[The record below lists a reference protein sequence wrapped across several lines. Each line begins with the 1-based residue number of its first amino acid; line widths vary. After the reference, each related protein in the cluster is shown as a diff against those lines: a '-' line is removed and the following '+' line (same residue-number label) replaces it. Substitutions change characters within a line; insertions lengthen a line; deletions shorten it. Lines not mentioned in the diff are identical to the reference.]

1 MSSDSGS
8 EGHVKNVVDID
19 DDLRLVGT
27 AHISSTSVALVRQ
40 QIEDWGPDL
49 VAVELC
55 ESRKASLLDPE
66 ALENED
72 LLKILNDGK
81 SHMILLQSAL
91 AAEQRRMG
99 VASGEK
105 PGAELLAAIEAAEE
119 AAIPVELIDR
129 DVVITLR
136 RAWSKMGLR
145 EKWRVMDAFLWQ
157 EDDDDEASV
166 EELLED
172 SDMLSNLMEEARE
185 VAPGAGSV
193 LIDER
198 DAFIAGRLQQ
208 IRGKGK
214 VLAVVGA
221 GHLNGIVHQL
231 GEPAME
237 STSRLAELNEEP
249 RKPVLPKLLIAAIPI
264 LFFSVVGWLAY
275 TGQLSD
281 LRRSAEIWLVVN
293 AGLTGLGIIIARGH
307 PLSVIV
313 GALASPLTSLNP
325 FVAAGW
331 VAGYTQLKM
340 DAPIGKD
347 AQDFL
352 ALDEVSLFWKNRVG
366 KVLLVTALGNLG
378 SVAGTWIAAAGI
390 LGIVFG

>member
-8 EGHVKNVVDID
+8 DGHLKNVVDID

-55 ESRKASLLDPE
+55 ESRKASLLEPE

-293 AGLTGLGIIIARGH
+293 AGLTGLGIVIARGH

>member
-1 MSSDSGS
+1 MGESQ
-8 EGHVKNVVDID
+8 KNIVDID
-19 DDLRLVGT
+19 DSLRLVGT
-27 AHISSTSVALVRQ
+27 AHISSASVELVRQ
-40 QIEDWGPDL
+40 QIEEWKPDL
-49 VAVELC
+49 VAIELC
-55 ESRKASLLDPE
+55 ESRKAALLEPD
-66 ALENED
+66 ALDNED
-72 LLKILNDGK
+72 LLKILNEGR

-99 VASGEK
+99 IASGEK
-105 PGAELLAAIEAAEE
+105 PGAELLAAIEAADEE
-119 AAIPVELIDR
+119 GIPVELIDR

-136 RAWSKMGLR
+136 RAWSKMGFR
-145 EKWRVMDAFLWQ
+145 EKFRVLDALLWQ
-157 EDDDDEASV
+157 DDDEEDASV

-172 SDMLSNLMEEARE
+172 SDMMSNLMEEARE
-185 VAPGAGSV
+185 VAPAAGSV

-198 DAFIAGRLQQ
+198 DAFLAGRLQQ

-221 GHLNGIVHQL
+221 GHLSGVQHQL

-237 STSRLAELNEEP
+237 TASRLAKLNEVP
-249 RKPVLPKLLIAAIPI
+249 SKSILPKLVMWGIPV
-264 LFFSVVGWLAY
+264 LFASVLAWLAY
-275 TGQLSD
+275 HGMIDEMVESGKL
-281 LRRSAEIWLVVN
+281 WLVVN

-331 VAGYTQLKM
+331 VAGYTQLKV

-352 ALDEVSLFWKNRVG
+352 ILDEVSLFWKNRVG

-390 LGIVFG
+390 LGIVFA

>member
-8 EGHVKNVVDID
+8 DGHAKNVVDID
-19 DDLRLVGT
+19 DNLRLVGT

-55 ESRKASLLDPE
+55 ESRKASLLEPE
-66 ALENED
+66 VLENED

-99 VASGEK
+99 IAEGEK
-105 PGAELLAAIEAAEE
+105 PGAELLAAIEAAE
-119 AAIPVELIDR
+119 AADVPVELVDR

-157 EDDDDEASV
+157 EDDDETSV

-221 GHLNGIVHQL
+221 GHLNGVVHQL

-237 STSRLAELNEEP
+237 STSRLTELNEEP
-249 RKPVLPKLLIAAIPI
+249 RKPILPKLLVVAIPI

-281 LRRSAEIWLVVN
+281 LRRSAEIWLAVN

-307 PLSVIV
+307 PLSVII

-331 VAGYTQLKM
+331 VAGYTQLKV

>member
-55 ESRKASLLDPE
+55 ESRKASLLEPE

-145 EKWRVMDAFLWQ
+145 EKWRVLDAFLWQ

-331 VAGYTQLKM
+331 VAGYTQLKV

>member
-55 ESRKASLLDPE
+55 ESRKASLLEPE

-145 EKWRVMDAFLWQ
+145 EKWRVLDAFLWQ

>member
-1 MSSDSGS
+1 MDP
-8 EGHVKNVVDID
+8 EWRADAETKNVVDID
-19 DDLRLVGT
+19 ENLRLVGT
-27 AHISSTSVALVRQ
+27 AHISSASVALVRQ
-40 QIEDWGPDL
+40 QIEEWGPDL
-49 VAVELC
+49 LAVELC
-55 ESRKASLLDPE
+55 ESRRASLLEPE
-66 ALENED
+66 SLENED
-72 LLKILNDGK
+72 LLEIINEGR

-119 AAIPVELIDR
+119 AGIPVELIDR
-129 DVVITLR
+129 DVIVTLR

-145 EKWRVMDAFLWQ
+145 EKFRVMDAFLWQ
-157 EDDDDEASV
+157 EEDEDEASV

-198 DAFIAGRLQQ
+198 DAFLAGRLQQ
-208 IRGKGK
+208 IRGEGR

-221 GHLNGIVHQL
+221 GHLSGVVQQL
-231 GEPAME
+231 AEPAME
-237 STSRLAELNEEP
+237 TTSRLAELNEEP
-249 RKPVLPKLLIAAIPI
+249 SKPIWPKLLVATIPI
-264 LFFSVVGWLAY
+264 LLLSVVAWLAY
-275 TGQLSD
+275 NGELND
-281 LRRSAEIWLVVN
+281 LRETFEIWIAVN
-293 AGLTGLGIIIARGH
+293 AGLTGLGVIIARGH

-331 VAGYTQLKM
+331 FAGYTQLKI
-340 DAPIGKD
+340 DAPTGKD
-347 AQDFL
+347 ARDFL
-352 ALDEVSLFWKNRVG
+352 ALDEFSLFWKNRVG

-390 LGIVFG
+390 AWINFL

>member
-1 MSSDSGS
+1 MSSDSGP

-55 ESRKASLLDPE
+55 ESRKASLLEPE

-145 EKWRVMDAFLWQ
+145 EKWRVLDAFLWQ

-331 VAGYTQLKM
+331 VAGYTQLKV

>member
-8 EGHVKNVVDID
+8 DGHAKNVVDID
-19 DDLRLVGT
+19 DNLRLVGT

-55 ESRKASLLDPE
+55 ESRKASLLEPE
-66 ALENED
+66 VLENED

-99 VASGEK
+99 IAEGEK
-105 PGAELLAAIEAAEE
+105 PGAELLAAIEAAE
-119 AAIPVELIDR
+119 AADVPVELVDR

-157 EDDDDEASV
+157 EDDDETSV

-221 GHLNGIVHQL
+221 GHLNGVVHQL

-237 STSRLAELNEEP
+237 STSRLTELNEEP
-249 RKPVLPKLLIAAIPI
+249 RKPILPKLLVVAIPI

-281 LRRSAEIWLVVN
+281 LRRSAEIWLAVN

-307 PLSVIV
+307 PLSVII

-331 VAGYTQLKM
+331 VAGYTQLKV

-366 KVLLVTALGNLG
+366 KVLLVTALGNIG

>member
-1 MSSDSGS
+1 VSSDSGS
-8 EGHVKNVVDID
+8 DGHAKNVVDID
-19 DDLRLVGT
+19 DNLRLVGT

-55 ESRKASLLDPE
+55 ESRKASLLEPE
-66 ALENED
+66 VLENED

-99 VASGEK
+99 IAEGEK
-105 PGAELLAAIEAAEE
+105 PGAELLAAIEAAE
-119 AAIPVELIDR
+119 AADVPVELVDR

-157 EDDDDEASV
+157 EDDDETSV

-221 GHLNGIVHQL
+221 GHLNGVVHQL

-237 STSRLAELNEEP
+237 STSRLTELNEEP
-249 RKPVLPKLLIAAIPI
+249 RKPILPKLLVVAIPI

-281 LRRSAEIWLVVN
+281 LRRSAEIWLAVN

-307 PLSVIV
+307 PLSVII

-331 VAGYTQLKM
+331 VAGYTQLKV

>member
-1 MSSDSGS
+1 MSSDSES
-8 EGHVKNVVDID
+8 DGHVKNIVDID
-19 DDLRLVGT
+19 ENLRLVGT

-40 QIEDWGPDL
+40 QIEDWRPDL

-119 AAIPVELIDR
+119 ADVPVELVDR

-157 EDDDDEASV
+157 EDDADEASV

-249 RKPVLPKLLIAAIPI
+249 EKPVLPKLLVAAIPI

-331 VAGYTQLKM
+331 VAGYTQLKV
-340 DAPIGKD
+340 DAPNGKD

-390 LGIVFG
+390 LGIVFA

>member
-1 MSSDSGS
+1 MGE
-8 EGHVKNVVDID
+8 EGDE
-19 DDLRLVGT
+19 LRLVGT
-27 AHISSTSVALVRQ
+27 GHIGSTSVGLVRQ
-40 QIEDWGPDL
+40 EMEGWGPDL

-55 ESRKASLLDPE
+55 ESTKASLLDPE

-105 PGAELLAAIEAAEE
+105 PGAELLAAIEAAEV
-119 AAIPVELIDR
+119 AGVPVELIDR

-145 EKWRVMDAFLWQ
+145 EKWRVLDAFLWQ

-214 VLAVVGA
+214 VLAVVGV

>member
-55 ESRKASLLDPE
+55 ESRKASLLEPE

-119 AAIPVELIDR
+119 AAVPIELIDR

-331 VAGYTQLKM
+331 VAGYTQLKV

>member
-1 MSSDSGS
+1 MSSDSES
-8 EGHVKNVVDID
+8 DGHVKNIVDID
-19 DDLRLVGT
+19 ENLRLVGT

-119 AAIPVELIDR
+119 ADVPVELVDR

-157 EDDDDEASV
+157 EDDADEASV

-208 IRGKGK
+208 IRGKRK

-249 RKPVLPKLLIAAIPI
+249 EKPVLPKLLVAAIPI

-331 VAGYTQLKM
+331 VAGYTQLKV

-390 LGIVFG
+390 LGIAFG

>member
-119 AAIPVELIDR
+119 AGVPVELIDR

-145 EKWRVMDAFLWQ
+145 EKWRVLDAFLWQ

-249 RKPVLPKLLIAAIPI
+249 RNPVLPKLLIAAIPI

>member
-55 ESRKASLLDPE
+55 ESRKASLLEPE

-119 AAIPVELIDR
+119 AGVPVELIDR

-145 EKWRVMDAFLWQ
+145 EKWRVLDAFLWQ

>member
-1 MSSDSGS
+1 MSSDSS
-8 EGHVKNVVDID
+8 SDGHAKNVVDID
-19 DDLRLVGT
+19 DNLRLVGT

-40 QIEDWGPDL
+40 QIEDWEPDL

-99 VASGEK
+99 IASGEK

-119 AAIPVELIDR
+119 VGVPVELVDR

-157 EDDDDEASV
+157 EDDDETSV

-221 GHLNGIVHQL
+221 GHLNGVVHQL

-237 STSRLAELNEEP
+237 STSRLTELNEEP
-249 RKPVLPKLLIAAIPI
+249 RKPVLPKILVAAIPI

-281 LRRSAEIWLVVN
+281 LRRSAEIWLAVN

-307 PLSVIV
+307 PLSVII

-331 VAGYTQLKM
+331 VAGYTQLKV